1 MTGSGVVN
9 SGSNTSTMQLPILNT
24 GVSTAPD
31 QAIFITGTL
40 SFSQNSSIPGGTS
53 YTIAASGRV
62 HHPMEGNTTSSTA
75 TSDTLLVYSAS
86 DDSTNL
92 VEYFNGEAKRLI
104 SGSYSAQANVS
115 DSGNAWDSSVS
126 MDGDDSDHNTGLAVY
141 DGKLLAPENTGNSG
155 DFRNSVLASP
165 ASNPNYSNVTNAVRN
180 YTRWFKNTSGG
191 SKTDFVLS
199 VNGTGTVVSAGTSL
213 VSGSN
218 IEIHA
223 KLPENSGGFATGWMD
238 LAAAFETGKVSD
250 NDGCL
255 VGTLDSS
262 LNSVITGTFGTQSVA
277 ANEYIVVRFIA
288 HKTWTG
294 NLTDV
299 TLEWV

>member
-1 MTGSGVVN
+1 M
-9 SGSNTSTMQLPILNT
+9 
-24 GVSTAPD
+24 
-31 QAIFITGTL
+31 
-40 SFSQNSSIPGGTS
+40 
-53 YTIAASGRV
+53 
-62 HHPMEGNTTSSTA
+62 
-75 TSDTLLVYSAS
+75 
-86 DDSTNL
+86 
-92 VEYFNGEAKRLI
+92 
-104 SGSYSAQANVS
+104 
-115 DSGNAWDSSVS
+115 
-126 MDGDDSDHNTGLAVY
+126 
-141 DGKLLAPENTGNSG
+141 
-155 DFRNSVLASP
+155 
-165 ASNPNYSNVTNAVRN
+165 
-180 YTRWFKNTSGG
+180 
-191 SKTDFVLS
+191 
-199 VNGTGTVVSAGTSL
+199 
-213 VSGSN
+213 SGSN